1 MKIIANGIT
10 SITELNEVMGLIE
23 NEFTTDKSTSDN
35 DIMLFGSEATYN
47 VKISVYYDDVQLI
60 EIEVM

>member
-1 MKIIANGIT
+1 MKIIANGI
-10 SITELNEVMGLIE
+10 SNIKELNEVMELIE
-23 NEFTTDKSTSDN
+23 NEFTTDRSTSDN
-35 DIMLFGSEATYN
+35 EIMLFGSESTYN